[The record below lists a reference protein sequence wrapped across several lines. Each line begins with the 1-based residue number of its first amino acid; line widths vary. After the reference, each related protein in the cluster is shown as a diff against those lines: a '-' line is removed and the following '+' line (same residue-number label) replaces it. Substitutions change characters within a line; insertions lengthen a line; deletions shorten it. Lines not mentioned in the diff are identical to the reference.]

1 LFVTV
6 ANYDILILA
15 RNLRYGR
22 LKWEKNLYS
31 RVTALTVE
39 EIIED
44 IRQLSG
50 NEFREIVKGFIGDGL
65 IPELN
70 SQMKL
75 LTKMQKQNEVILKDI
90 RNVTIAHRDKD
101 ALKQLA
107 IIEKIDPFKF
117 EKLLAD
123 LIDWLSGFIG
133 LITRIIEELLVR
145 LKLLQ
150 DFRSGLKNGHI

>member
-1 LFVTV
+1 MFVTV